1 MKGEKQYGGKIMK
14 QKIALILAIALCF
27 LMAVPSF
34 AAVARKEGT
43 IPGTDKTY
51 EYIESCQF
59 QVPGT
64 DTIFTF
70 KNVTATVGYTE
81 DRAETFVNSN
91 VVPTYRFSI
100 LGKDGSFSINQDS
113 WIALNRCTDFDCGGG
128 DWGYTKDLVETFKVL
143 EREEAYLYMY
153 KVAIYNIPLDWDEEV
168 EPEGRELVACV
179 EIYMGESVEHHN
191 TNELLLDESWEM
203 LDIETLIIDNNFDP
217 EYQITDGANAQW
229 KTDSKG
235 NLTIKAD
242 GDFSKFT
249 GIKVDGKLIE
259 ASNYVAKE
267 GSTIVELK
275 ADYLKTLKSGK
286 HEITIV
292 YTDGEVSTDFEIKTV
307 NATNNGNTN
316 VNIPN
321 TSANAKA
328 IGSVAAL
335 AVVSL
340 LTIVLVSKKKK

>member
-1 MKGEKQYGGKIMK
+1 MK

-70 KNVTATVGYTE
+70 KNVTTTANYTE
-81 DRAETFVNSN
+81 NGEITGFMSDEL
-91 VVPTYRFSI
+91 VPTYRFTVLNS
-100 LGKDGSFSINQDS
+100 DGGFSINQNS
-113 WIALNRCTDFDCGGG
+113 WIMPYFYGYDYCEGTG
-128 DWGYTKDLVETFKVL
+128 DWLYSADFFEEYEVSKERDLYLTKY
-143 EREEAYLYMY
+143 R
-153 KVAIYNIPLDWDEEV
+153 VAVYDVPLDM
-168 EPEGRELVACV
+168 GAELDSQENPIVACV
-179 EIYMGESVEHHN
+179 EIVMGEKAEN
-191 TNELLLDESWEM
+191 IEFTDLLLNDSWEM
-203 LDIETLIIDNNFDP
+203 LDIETLIIDNNVEP

-229 KTDSKG
+229 KSDSKDA
-235 NLTIKAD
+235 LTIKAD

-249 GIKVDGKLIE
+249 GIKVDGKFIE

-267 GSTIVELK
+267 GSTIVEIK

-292 YTDGEVSTDFEIKTV
+292 YTDGEASTNFEIKTV
-307 NATNNGNTN
+307 NVTNNDNAN

-321 TSANAKA
+321 TSATAKA
-328 IGSVAAL
+328 IGSVTAL

-340 LTIVLVSKKKK
+340 LAIVLVSKKKK